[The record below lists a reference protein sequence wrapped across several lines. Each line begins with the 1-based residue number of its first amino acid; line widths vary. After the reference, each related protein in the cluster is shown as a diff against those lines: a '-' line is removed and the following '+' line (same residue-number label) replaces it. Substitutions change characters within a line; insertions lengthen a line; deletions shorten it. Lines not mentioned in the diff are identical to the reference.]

1 MCQKKRIAST
11 AQVAL
16 TLLTCSRSDLV
27 GCLVAQLLLR
37 VCVLNSSM
45 SLWCFQVKGK
55 CSQLLFLNY
64 GHSSLS
70 DGNRWVEMHKSRNL
84 YLHVSSQCWS
94 TGGIKC
100 TWHGAPSCHANC
112 RTSLHSRL
120 YKVLIDNRTAVFS
133 HIQSAALDCQ
143 KISAL
148 KSRQRV
154 KLCLIG
160 RFCIILSLF
169 LLFIPW
175 PHKCIIQPHKSWK
188 ISDFTVIC
196 CM

>member
-84 YLHVSSQCWS
+84 YLHVGSQCWS

-120 YKVLIDNRTAVFS
+120 YKVLIDNRTALFW
-133 HIQSAALDCQ
+133 HIQSAAFSQIVCFEKHAKGEVVFDWQILYHSFSLPPFHPLTSQMHNSTSQ
-143 KISAL
+143 KL
-148 KSRQRV
+148 ENLR
-154 KLCLIG
+154 L
-160 RFCIILSLF
+160 
-169 LLFIPW
+169 
-175 PHKCIIQPHKSWK
+175 
-188 ISDFTVIC
+188 
-196 CM
+196 

>member
-133 HIQSAALDCQ
+133 HIQSAALSQ
-143 KISAL
+143 I
-148 KSRQRV
+148 V
-154 KLCLIG
+154 KKYLLWKAGKRWSCVWLADFVSFF
-160 RFCIILSLF
+160 RSSSFSSLD
-169 LLFIPW
+169 L
-175 PHKCIIQPHKSWK
+175 
-188 ISDFTVIC
+188 TNA
-196 CM
+196 